1 MATTP
6 TNLPVPSESPRDL
19 KFNAGKID
27 EFVTSLA
34 QQYIDRFGNAHYTIE
49 GLRWL
54 AQQAIAQYGWIPVGT
69 FQNGATLTLPNQILK
84 DTSDGEYYRWD
95 GVFPKSVPSGSTPSS
110 SGGVGIGAW
119 LSVGDSTLRSMLS
132 AIDGQSRVGG
142 ATFTQIRAYTGSA
155 DEIKCLGR
163 ASKRDGGEG
172 WFFLDSTDTTSA
184 DDDGTVLVDASNRR
198 WKRAFDGSKKAAWFG
213 VKDGVDAASALQ
225 AAVNTGGKIEVKD
238 GQYPVSARINV
249 DTTGGT
255 FPSLGRKSKRFDLIG
270 TSPHETTFNPAGNFL
285 RYIGNDQSVPGQ
297 GQLSWMQFKNF
308 CVFGTASGNPVG
320 TGLDIR
326 DCIGTNIDTVI
337 IRRMDVGFSL
347 SGAISGQM
355 NNCGIDR
362 NRVGLYLEQGNLSP
376 INNVNFIGDKFTSN
390 YEFAI
395 KGTIGTRV
403 TFEQGSVESSGWGLD
418 ESGGTNLTGGV
429 DLGIWEPMGVLTF
442 KDYYFEADEGLATLN
457 IRNVTTQGGRSGAP
471 VIVNFIG
478 CKFGRGNSRGKGTT
492 HVINPIS
499 ADGAPIIMNFI
510 GCQFFMQKSFG
521 WNPPNT
527 SYFIPNRPYLYCR
540 GLDTCYF
547 SHPEYIDPTLHT
559 HASATGVSID
569 STGAVLMGPNGL
581 TVTKT
586 GVGAYRIAS
595 TYAFGTSDDG
605 YQVAVTTPQANN
617 LIGHVNKSTS
627 SSFDVVLVTPST
639 TTADSKFDLIITK
652 SHGRYGT

>member
-213 VKDGVDAASALQ
+213 VKDGADAATALQ

-270 TSPHETTFNPAGNFL
+270 TSPHETTFLPAGNFL

-308 CVFGTASGNPVG
+308 CVFPTTSGNPVG
-320 TGLDIR
+320 VGLDIR
-326 DCIGTNIDTVI
+326 DCISTNIETVI
-337 IRRMDVGFSL
+337 FRRLDNGVTL

-355 NNCGIDR
+355 NNCEIDR
-362 NRVGLYLEQGNLSP
+362 CRIGLFLEQGNLSP
-376 INNVNFIGDKFTSN
+376 INNVNFIGNKIASN
-390 YEFAI
+390 YEFAV

-403 TFEQGSVESSGWGLD
+403 TFEQGSFESNGWSLD
-418 ESGGTNLTGGV
+418 ESGGTTSTGGI
-429 DLGIWEPMGVLTF
+429 DIGIWEPMGVLTF
-442 KDYYFEADEGLATLN
+442 KDCYFEADEGLATII
-457 IRNVTTQGGRSGAP
+457 IRNVTTQGSRPGAP

-499 ADGAPIIMNFI
+499 ADGAPIIMNFM

-521 WNPPNT
+521 WNPANT
-527 SYFIPNRPYLYCR
+527 SYYIPNRPYLYCR
-540 GLDTCYF
+540 GLDSCYF
-547 SHPEYIDPTLHT
+547 SHPEYIDPSLHT
-559 HASATGVSID
+559 HSSATGISID
-569 STGAVLMGPNGL
+569 ANGTVLMGPNGIS
-581 TVTKT
+581 VTKT
-586 GVGAYRIAS
+586 GAGTYRITS
-595 TYAFGTSDDG
+595 TYGFGTDVNG
-605 YQVAVTTPQANN
+605 YQVTGVTPLSGNTI
-617 LIGHVNKSTS
+617 LHVNKSS
-627 SSFDVVLVTPST
+627 STSFDVITVGTSGVAL
-639 TTADSKFDLIITK
+639 DSKFDIIISK
-652 SHGRYGT
+652 PHGRYGT